1 MITGLG
7 KGLRKSLKLNPETSQ
22 DAMDGLGSLN

>member
-1 MITGLG
+1 LG